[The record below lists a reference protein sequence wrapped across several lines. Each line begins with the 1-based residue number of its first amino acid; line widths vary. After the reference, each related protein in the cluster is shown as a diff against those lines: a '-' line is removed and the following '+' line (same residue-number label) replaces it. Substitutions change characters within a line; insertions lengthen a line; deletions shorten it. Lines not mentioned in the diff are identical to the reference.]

1 MDRKILITSLS
12 LTVFFFLVSS
22 STALPVMLDN
32 NTTKE
37 NIKIN
42 MNYKNT
48 HTVFC
53 EFASNASCNNCPET
67 AEILSQ
73 IYTSNDYDFEYIT
86 YVTNEHSLALDALV
100 KHYNIAGYPTCFFD
114 AGYEI
119 AYNSAPDEF
128 NFVKK
133 IEAASNRPVN
143 DLIID
148 LNITWFADCCNK
160 YVDTKLT
167 IYNNE
172 DELYEGILKLY
183 VTEINSRW
191 NYTFNGNNNSYHNAF
206 IGFIVEDDKIYINPG
221 SSITLTLPRWSA
233 LFPEGLEPNNMMIVA
248 VVCNNNNAYRGYS
261 DPPDNNHPFFVYKVD
276 AVSKKKIKNSIE
288 KPTRI
293 QIIQP
298 IENKLYNFE
307 RFLQGILLYE
317 KTIIIKIIN
326 KFINRF

>member
-12 LTVFFFLVSS
+12 LAIFFFLVSS
-22 STALPVMLDN
+22 STALPIILDN
-32 NTTKE
+32 NTTNE

-42 MNYKNT
+42 MNYKIT

-53 EFASNASCNNCPET
+53 EFASSINCTNCPET
-67 AEILSQ
+67 AEVLSQ

-86 YVTNEHSLALDALV
+86 YVTNEHSPALDALV

-114 AGYEI
+114 TGYEI
-119 AYNSAPDEF
+119 AYNLTPNEF
-128 NFVKK
+128 NYINK
-133 IEAASNRPVN
+133 IEAAGNRPIH
-143 DLIID
+143 DLTID

-160 YVDTKLT
+160 YVNTNVT

-172 DELYEGILKLY
+172 DTLYEGILKLY
-183 VTEINSRW
+183 VTEIKSRW
-191 NYTFNGNNNSYHNAF
+191 NYTINGNNKSYHNTF
-206 IGFIVEDDKIYINPG
+206 IGFIAEDDTFYINPG
-221 SSITLTLPRWSA
+221 SSITLKLPTFSA

-248 VVCNNNNAYRGYS
+248 VVCNTNNAYKGYS
-261 DPPDNNHPFFVYKVD
+261 DPPNNNHPFFVYKVD

-288 KPTRI
+288 KPAPI
-293 QIIQP
+293 QTIQP
-298 IENKLYNFE
+298 IENKLHNLE

-317 KTIIIKIIN
+317 KNMIIKIVN